1 MYAHLMTSPALLSI
15 SETMFVGCPAYILR
29 IISYITSV
37 RHSSG
42 PASTNRPSSP
52 AYDSMPPADLP
63 SVLAYIDNFNPEG
76 WAREM
81 HMRMPFPPTDVSSP
95 SPSPCGPLSPLDPPS
110 PSTLSS
116 PLYHLA
122 SAYKLCITLYATRVL
137 LRFSSSPQPTP
148 TPFCF
153 PSHVSSILSHLTYL
167 YHLPRSSEIFK
178 STLWLTFIAGAECR
192 DPQEQQVIL
201 TLMKQLW
208 DECLSV
214 NIQAAARVLEAIW
227 ARAREESER
236 ELNWIQFLDSGNFS
250 GLFI

>member
-1 MYAHLMTSPALLSI
+1 MTSPALLSI

-29 IISYITSV
+29 IISFITSV

-42 PASTNRPSSP
+42 STATNRPSST
-52 AYDSMPPADLP
+52 AFDSMPPADLP
-63 SVLAYIDNFNPEG
+63 SVLAYIDNFNPED

-81 HMRMPFPPTDVSSP
+81 HMRVPFPPTNVSSP
-95 SPSPCGPLSPLDPPS
+95 SPSPSQPPSPLDPPS
-110 PSTLSS
+110 STSFS
-116 PLYHLA
+116 PLYRLA
-122 SAYKLCITLYATRVL
+122 SAYKLCTTLYATRVL
-137 LRFSSSPQPTP
+137 LRFSSTPQTTP
-148 TPFCF
+148 TPFSF
-153 PSHVSSILSHLTYL
+153 SSHVSSILSHLTYL

-178 STLWLTFIAGAECR
+178 STLWLMFIAGAECR
-192 DPQEQQVIL
+192 DPDEQQVIL

-227 ARAREESER
+227 ARAGEEREQ